1 MTTNR
6 LKTIFIIIL
15 CKLLFS
21 GLVFAQEEPEN
32 KFNTGVDFYSN
43 YIWRGSVFGT
53 GPAIQPSLEFVSGNF
68 AMGVWGSFD
77 AHGYQEADLYLNYN
91 LFPGL
96 VIGFTDYYYPALRYF
111 DYSSISGSHAFE
123 ASLRFE
129 RSGFS
134 LQANYIINQAGGA
147 GSLGGD
153 KYFEAGYDFG
163 SFNIFAGAGD
173 GWHTYD
179 PETGTGRFNV
189 CNVGIGTTRTIKV
202 TDSFKIPLTGQI
214 VINPDQEKL
223 IIVAGFSF

>member
-1 MTTNR
+1 MKTNR
-6 LKTIFIIIL
+6 MTSGFTLLL
-15 CKLLFS
+15 CKLLLS
-21 GLVFAQEEPEN
+21 GVVLAQEGSEN
-32 KFNTGVDFYSN
+32 KFSTGVDFYCS
-43 YIWRGSVFGT
+43 YIWRGSVYGT

-68 AMGVWGSFD
+68 TMGVWGSFD
-77 AHGYQEADLYLNYN
+77 AHGYQEADLYLNYT

-96 VIGFTDYYYPALRYF
+96 GIGFTDYYYPDLRYS

-123 ASLRFE
+123 ASLRFD
-129 RSGFS
+129 RAGFS

-179 PETGTGRFNV
+179 PGTGLGRFNV
-189 CNVGIGTTRTIKV
+189 CNVGIGSTKTIKV
-202 TDSFKIPLTGQI
+202 TDSFNIPLTVQI
-214 VINPDQEKL
+214 IFNPDQEKL
-223 IIVAGFSF
+223 FVVAGFSF